1 MWLLQCLV
9 LLTDHLANVGEETR
23 CFLREESVVA
33 KSKTS
38 INKSK
43 FCRDFIKKVG
53 IKTASVSGMR
63 EAWKAEGHSEKEC
76 PSSALYYQQT
86 QKIRGKRSA
95 AGAKAAKTR
104 AANSK
109 KTAVASKSSKTQPNL
124 LKIEQQL
131 EELTQAACDLK
142 SPKLANALRQARRQA
157 GAEILSC
164 Q

>member
-1 MWLLQCLV
+1 
-9 LLTDHLANVGEETR
+9 
-23 CFLREESVVA
+23 
-33 KSKTS
+33 
-38 INKSK
+38 
-43 FCRDFIKKVG
+43 
-53 IKTASVSGMR
+53 MR
-63 EAWKAEGHSEKEC
+63 EAWKAEGYVEKDC
-76 PSSALYYQQT
+76 PSGALYYQQT
-86 QKIRGKRSA
+86 TKLRGKRSA

-104 AANSK
+104 KVNSK
-109 KTAVASKSSKTQPNL
+109 KTTVASKSQPNL

>member
-1 MWLLQCLV
+1 M
-9 LLTDHLANVGEETR
+9 
-23 CFLREESVVA
+23 A
-33 KSKTS
+33 KKTS
-38 INKSK
+38 AINKSK

-53 IKTASVSGMR
+53 IKTATVGGMR
-63 EAWKAEGHSEKEC
+63 EAWKAEGYAEKDC
-76 PSSALYYQQT
+76 PSGALYYQQT
-86 QKIRGKRSA
+86 TKLRGKRSA

-104 AANSK
+104 KVNSK
-109 KTAVASKSSKTQPNL
+109 KTTVASKSQPNL

>member
-1 MWLLQCLV
+1 M
-9 LLTDHLANVGEETR
+9 
-23 CFLREESVVA
+23 A
-33 KSKTS
+33 KKNA
-38 INKSK
+38 INKSE
-43 FCRDFIKKVG
+43 FCRNFIKKVG
-53 IKTASVSGMR
+53 IKTATVVGMR
-63 EAWKAEGHSEKEC
+63 EAWKAEGHAEKDC

-104 AANSK
+104 KANSK
-109 KTAVASKSSKTQPNL
+109 KKTTVASAKSQPNL

>member
-1 MWLLQCLV
+1 
-9 LLTDHLANVGEETR
+9 
-23 CFLREESVVA
+23 VA
-33 KSKTS
+33 KKTS
-38 INKSK
+38 AINKSK

-53 IKTASVSGMR
+53 IKTATVGGMR
-63 EAWKAEGHSEKEC
+63 EAWKAEGYAEKDC
-76 PSSALYYQQT
+76 PSGALYYQQT
-86 QKIRGKRSA
+86 TKLRGKRSA

-104 AANSK
+104 KVNSK
-109 KTAVASKSSKTQPNL
+109 KTTVASKSQPNL